1 MHNLFSR
8 LFSVN
13 SESRKAIRRTLLRCE
28 TLEARDVP
36 AATLMTQG
44 GLAGTATFGTVPT
57 SPFESTIAG
66 FFTPYSMVSSA
77 INGGKIDFNK
87 DGFADIV
94 QIGTIVESIGYSSK
108 VSMLIASDQAGF
120 F

>member
-1 MHNLFSR
+1 
-8 LFSVN
+8 
-13 SESRKAIRRTLLRCE
+13 
-28 TLEARDVP
+28 
-36 AATLMTQG
+36 
-44 GLAGTATFGTVPT
+44 
-57 SPFESTIAG
+57 
-66 FFTPYSMVSSA
+66 MVSSA

-120 F
+120 FKVALGSPTGISFLTTGSTANGAKVATDGIGDQIAVVDLNGDGYQDILAIKAATIGNLGSITRRYL